1 MYKGSRINKFFKLF
15 KIANNSLESKFVEY
29 MLSNSFPD
37 FVKEEDEEEESLT
50 TDNMKLLFQKI
61 LDEVDVTSLKHIG
74 AIIFW
79 ILNERITPEEQS
91 DYAANLLT
99 KLVKDDYYGE
109 KFSQA
114 LRHLSSGRHG
124 GNSQAVLDS
133 IISHGVFR
141 DMLDKKTHGGLT
153 HDNYRIYNSRELW
166 PYIVNKYTLSLE
178 TVIDNVIASD
188 SVGWEESSSLI
199 RAVNALDTLGTN
211 LKDSVFNGVKN
222 KFSAIIDKFEDASY
236 MYQRG
241 EMIESILD
249 AFDSLLDEDILLRL
263 NNIYAKSERVSPSGP
278 RGMWQYVQEVKKAI
292 GRNDLSELYSSPLD
306 ISTNLPENLQR
317 NIVHS
322 VLSNVSE
329 IDDVEFL
336 KEKIIAIFFK
346 EKLNQKYPD
355 LLNHI
360 IELMIAKMPS
370 YFLGINTWWNKP
382 EGLSDI
388 FNPDT
393 SSVFDESDIE
403 EYKVKALKSLFVVS
417 TNDFINLMNT
427 AEGNEEGVEIN
438 FGGEGRNRVS
448 QEVLRSIFNEKV
460 SEKESLN
467 EINTSNLISL
477 FKNLQDTKLDEATSL
492 QVTTNLFNI
501 ILEKL
506 DSSTCEEFTD
516 SFYKIEPEELKT
528 DLIKRL
534 GEKIENNINEFYK
547 CYISNSYKINRYLD
561 SNAPSRLEGKS
572 LQAVIEAKDSVTYFD
587 HFYTNY
593 TRGYR
598 YALIP
603 EPFRHSLKRLEK
615 VDDRVE
621 AKEIHEK
628 STNDIDVESFP
639 DSKIKYSGY
648 QDQQRAAELTDNN
661 ISRYDLTQD
670 NTDPTPI
677 MYDINKNHVS
687 AADFMMH
694 TNLGSSGFTS
704 AWALISFPEDK
715 LLIEQIQ
722 SDYPVMLD
730 RTFNRMPPSKKTY
743 RNLSYKSSTGSRF
756 ELSYRDGG
764 GVYIML
770 KAMAT
775 DGQGEDLGLGFDVTQ
790 LQEGVSELG
799 THLLRPA
806 DEVELEIMSPEVFLD
821 YANKAKKFEEISSN
835 YSSTEEE
842 QQNAYEEASNIY
854 RNRSKEIR
862 SRLDNL
868 GLIPSALHG
877 LQGKY
882 PETEIM
888 DAKKHIDVISQN
900 YPYLIIINAMKTAQR
915 MEQDFIYLL
924 KSGGS
929 SIQNKKKRKKIYSD
943 LPNSL
948 SATNDKILEMSVFKI
963 PATNENIAKVK
974 AMMPIKKPHG
984 YSYSLLPSQNKAIM
998 QKRHKE
1004 ERREKRTEQEKRDIK
1019 LSRDQIMPV
1028 KVLFDKAEIPIPDGI
1043 NEVDTVG
1050 DLLKFLNIHKN
1061 LLKSKGITKKDINKA
1076 HGEIARLRLAEI
1088 IESFGLRK
1096 FGMEK
1101 AIPLYGLLIN
1111 CNLNKEAEELFNM
1124 IENISNNENLL
1135 LRGDSL

>member
-29 MLSNSFPD
+29 MLSNSFSD
-37 FVKEEDEEEESLT
+37 FNKEEDEEESLT
-50 TDNMKLLFQKI
+50 TDNMKLLFQKV
-61 LDEVDVTSLKHIG
+61 LDEVDVSGLKHIG

-91 DYAANLLT
+91 DYAANLFA
-99 KLVKDDYYGE
+99 KLVDADYYGD
-109 KFSQA
+109 KFSLA

-124 GNSQAVLDS
+124 GNSQAVLES
-133 IISHGVFR
+133 IISHGVFK
-141 DMLDKKTHGGLT
+141 DALDKKTHGGLS
-153 HDNYRIYNSRELW
+153 HDNYRIYSSRDLW
-166 PYIVNKYTLSLE
+166 PYVISKYIISISTA
-178 TVIDNVIASD
+178 IDSVVASD

-199 RAVNALDTLGTN
+199 KNIEELNRLGTN
-211 LKDSVFNGVKN
+211 FKDSVFNGIKN
-222 KFSAIIDKFEDASY
+222 KFSELVDKFEDIPY
-236 MYQRG
+236 MYNRG
-241 EMIESILD
+241 EMIETILD
-249 AFDSLLDEDILLRL
+249 TFDNLLDENTLLKL
-263 NNIYAKSERVSPSGP
+263 NKIYAKSDRMSPSGM
-278 RGMWQYVQEVKKAI
+278 RGMEQYVQEVKKAI
-292 GRNDLSELYSSPLD
+292 ERNDLSELYSSPLD
-306 ISTNLPENLQR
+306 IGTNLPENLQK
-317 NIVHS
+317 NIVYS
-322 VLSNVSE
+322 VLNNASQVDNK
-329 IDDVEFL
+329 EFL
-336 KEKIIAIFFK
+336 REKIIEVFFK
-346 EKLNQKYPD
+346 EKLNQKHPD
-355 LLNHI
+355 LLNYI
-360 IELMIAKMPS
+360 IELMVSKMPN
-370 YFLGINTWWNKP
+370 YLLGISSWWSRP
-382 EGLSDI
+382 EALSDI
-388 FNPDT
+388 FDSFD
-393 SSVFDESDIE
+393 SSKIE
-403 EYKVKALKSLFVVS
+403 EYNAKAFRSLFAVS
-417 TNDFINLMNT
+417 TNDFINLMSE
-427 AEGNEEGVEIN
+427 AQGHPQEGVKVH
-438 FGGEGRNRVS
+438 FGKENRVS
-448 QEVLRSIFNEKV
+448 WEALNGIFKEEVLN
-460 SEKESLN
+460 KESLRRLG
-467 EINTSNLISL
+467 TTNLISL
-477 FKNLQDTKLDEATSL
+477 LKNLKNSVTTDQEDATEI
-492 QVTTNLFNI
+492 TTNLFSI

-506 DSSTCEEFTD
+506 DASTCEDFTE
-516 SFYKIEPEELKT
+516 SFYGIESEELKT
-528 DLIKRL
+528 ELIKSF

-547 CYISNSYKINRYLD
+547 CYISHSYKINRYLD
-561 SNAPSRLEGKS
+561 RKLPGRLESKA
-572 LQAVIEAKDSVTYFD
+572 LQAVIDAKDSITYFD

-593 TRGYR
+593 NRGYR

-615 VDDRVE
+615 IDDRVE

-628 STNDIDVESFP
+628 STNDIDVESFS

-648 QDQQRAAELTDNN
+648 QDQQRASELTDNN

-730 RTFNRMPPSKKTY
+730 RTFNRMPPSKKSY
-743 RNLSYKSSTGSRF
+743 RSISYKSNTGSRF
-756 ELSYRDGG
+756 ELNYRDGG
-764 GVYIML
+764 GAYIKL
-770 KAMAT
+770 QAMAK
-775 DGQGEDLGLGFDVTQ
+775 DGQGEELGLGFNVTQ
-790 LQEGVSELG
+790 LPEGVSELE
-799 THLLRPA
+799 A
-806 DEVELEIMSPEVFLD
+806 DLDLNQKEFELEMMSPEAFSD
-821 YANKAKKFEEISSN
+821 YTNKSKEFEEISSN
-835 YSSTEEE
+835 WRSTEEE

-854 RNRSKEIR
+854 RSRAKEIR
-862 SRLDNL
+862 SRLDSL

-882 PETEIM
+882 PEKEIM

-974 AMMPIKKPHG
+974 DMMPIKKPHG

-1004 ERREKRTEQEKRDIK
+1004 ERREKKTEQEKRDIK

-1061 LLKSKGITKKDINKA
+1061 LLKSNGITKKDINKA

-1101 AIPLYGLLIN
+1101 AIPLYGLLVN